1 MRGEGGGQGRCSVV
15 EGQEE
20 VQGLKKEE
28 EGHINGGERDKEQ
41 LVGAISVSLNK
52 LLTFSA

>member
-1 MRGEGGGQGRCSVV
+1 MV

-41 LVGAISVSLNK
+41 LVGAISVNLNK
-52 LLTFSA
+52 QLTFST

>member
-41 LVGAISVSLNK
+41 LVGAMSVNLNK
-52 LLTFSA
+52 LLTFSG